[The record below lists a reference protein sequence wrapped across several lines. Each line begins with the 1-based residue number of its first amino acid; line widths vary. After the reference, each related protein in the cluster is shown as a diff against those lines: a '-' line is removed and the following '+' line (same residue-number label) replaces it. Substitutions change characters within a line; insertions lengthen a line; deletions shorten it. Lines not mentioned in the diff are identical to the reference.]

1 MARYAALSPM
11 LPQSIV
17 ESEELQHVV
26 NMDNYDEDQAIQD
39 AIELSLGRDHK
50 GGVNRIESGRERESS
65 VSSSNNNNY
74 RSSNNNNRS
83 SEAAG
88 RQSGGAQGKVNKQRT
103 HKIGGNNGQT
113 LIDPWLSAQV
123 SSQESSDRLSEETR
137 KANSSAHRRS
147 SLSEQSRRTSFGRSR
162 FDYELMTLM
171 STSVTASGLQRSETP
186 KPKLTS
192 PRKQVDDVIE
202 VNCSDHDDVELECT
216 QTWSR
221 HGPKDKMVDNR
232 TNIDENSMTKTRTVL
247 SSPTSGSPSKRR
259 LVRASALQP
268 SVNVISSDEEGE
280 PGARRLADMPIG
292 GRNVS
297 GTVLESSDEE
307 LDELSRDSGKNVL
320 KQQVR
325 RPRHTLPPVADDTI
339 PRSFDI
345 EPSLEITSTP
355 PLGSSAKMP
364 WSITDGP
371 EQDIV
376 LSTPVS
382 KQRTLHYDMVL
393 DSEDELADFEKSFE
407 FSPTSRPNAHAK
419 HLGLPLIA
427 SFGDSESKGSPRAAV
442 SESRALF
449 ALSETTSNG
458 LEEIFTTQP
467 SIDDD
472 KFNSGDLVESQ
483 EILKPRRSR
492 LSPTH
497 ESHADRTSIRLTK
510 PRPFVLDIPSDDDL
524 YQNTSKVSNESDIVD
539 TEEEHRKLR
548 ETLMFTDDPD
558 EEKFSC
564 TSEQTSKGKQVSTA
578 TFPIFDF
585 ARRWTSEE
593 ARETNAK
600 EDDNEYNTIWKKR
613 SGAEMKHGSSLFTG
627 AEEDEEE
634 DEPLEDSRARR
645 RSTQTNLRS
654 IRKRMRLTE
663 TDPDISVMESA
674 LKAAANHSRQQT
686 VSRAPAPPARME
698 TIDSF
703 STIFESQPVVT
714 EVHSASG
721 RFTSP
726 VEEIEEIEDFSDD
739 PRSQKSQMIKERK
752 ARRRYTGLK
761 FARHDKPASALKVEA
776 DDTKERH
783 NKDSPDRFW
792 YQARQREPRADRERE
807 QSYDYDQDEGDIS
820 PTLSQSALD
829 RCPICHKAIPV
840 EELVAHVDAEL
851 LANEQKEREE
861 MEKSDEAMAL
871 ALDETY
877 QTQDVVEISDSQPLL
892 HGEPTLEDE
901 QSLTSTT
908 LARLKSR
915 QDHAVSLDTPTR
927 KVRHLSLDS
936 PSSVS
941 RLHNQEYQREASCVI
956 FGETMLVKD
965 DKASDVESCSSQD
978 VFHIQPGQVM
988 EESGSLSASEAYI
1001 SKRPV
1006 SRKKGND
1013 ARKSS
1018 KSKGLAGG
1026 TVLMP
1031 FEVHDEILDDDLEDF
1046 LEMPEPASM
1055 LNRPFRTKGKEV
1067 QSKAGTSTSSR
1078 RKTSTKKSSKGT
1090 VNLDDSGEENPPV
1103 VEVKRGKTSKRST
1116 KFKSTVLDSVLPES
1130 VRERR
1135 QQMLGKSRGQRNA
1148 GVVDDDDEI
1157 EIGRHRPTTEDF
1169 LNQDDDPLD
1178 SRLLDRRLTKG
1189 VGLGGVVGGIGAV
1202 PGSLALSKFT
1212 KNSTDKSKSKSGSEV
1227 KVTSISE
1234 ANKTSKVGKNTL
1246 NPPAEGQ
1253 VKTARPVRQ
1262 GALADDEFFAA
1273 QAPFDDYEDPNY
1285 GMHSQE
1291 WWDAAQPGNCE
1302 QLGERGEPGFDGH
1315 VNEAGAAAEDDGYMS
1330 PLDDFVDLRK
1340 RRDDPTLAMYFA
1352 QFGEDALAA
1361 GSAGGES
1368 NGKGRGRGRSR
1379 ARGGGSKGVS
1389 YGPGIGPMPTGGGQ
1403 PALTVYSIPRAGST
1417 PASRSSGKPATTANG
1432 SMAIRSKPTQAFV
1445 PGRGRG
1451 RGGKSNW
1458 RGKNAWAARA
1468 RGRGRGRGRSS

>member
-1 MARYAALSPM
+1 MKAARP
-11 LPQSIV
+11 
-17 ESEELQHVV
+17 
-26 NMDNYDEDQAIQD
+26 
-39 AIELSLGRDHK
+39 
-50 GGVNRIESGRERESS
+50 
-65 VSSSNNNNY
+65 
-74 RSSNNNNRS
+74 
-83 SEAAG
+83 
-88 RQSGGAQGKVNKQRT
+88 RQ
-103 HKIGGNNGQT
+103 
-113 LIDPWLSAQV
+113 
-123 SSQESSDRLSEETR
+123 E
-137 KANSSAHRRS
+137 RS
-147 SLSEQSRRTSFGRSR
+147 SLRRHQEAQAKGVW
-162 FDYELMTLM
+162 Y
-171 STSVTASGLQRSETP
+171 VP
-186 KPKLTS
+186 KSLSIAPHS
-192 PRKQVDDVIE
+192 SHHRRCI
-202 VNCSDHDDVELECT
+202 
-216 QTWSR
+216 
-221 HGPKDKMVDNR
+221 DKTIPFFTMQ
-232 TNIDENSMTKTRTVL
+232 
-247 SSPTSGSPSKRR
+247 
-259 LVRASALQP
+259 VRASALQS
-268 SVNVISSDEEGE
+268 SVNVISSDEEGYS
-280 PGARRLADMPIG
+280 GTRKLADIPIS
-292 GRNVS
+292 GRNIS
-297 GTVLESSDEE
+297 RTILESSDEE

-339 PRSFDI
+339 PRSFDV

-419 HLGLPLIA
+419 HLGLPLIESVA
-427 SFGDSESKGSPRAAV
+427 DRESKGSPGAVV

-458 LEEIFTTQP
+458 LGEIFTTQP
-467 SIDDD
+467 SIDDR
-472 KFNSGDLVESQ
+472 FNMEDLCVVESQ
-483 EILKPRRSR
+483 DILKSRRSR

-510 PRPFVLDIPSDDDL
+510 PRPLVLDIPSDDDL

-548 ETLMFTDDPD
+548 ETLMFMNDPD
-558 EEKFSC
+558 EEEFSC
-564 TSEQTSKGKQVSTA
+564 TSEQTSKGKQVPTA
-578 TFPIFDF
+578 TFPIFEF
-585 ARRWTSEE
+585 ARRRTSEE
-593 ARETNAK
+593 EQETNAK
-600 EDDNEYNTIWKKR
+600 RDDKEYNPLWKKR
-613 SGAEMKHGSSLFTG
+613 SGAEMKHELSLFTG
-627 AEEDEEE
+627 AEEEEEE

-645 RSTQTNLRS
+645 RPTQTNLRS

-663 TDPDISVMESA
+663 TDPDVSIMESA
-674 LKAAANHSRQQT
+674 LKAAAKNARQQT

-726 VEEIEEIEDFSDD
+726 VEEIEDFSDD
-739 PRSQKSQMIKERK
+739 PRSQKSQKIQERK
-752 ARRRYTGLK
+752 ARRYTGLK
-761 FARHDKPASALKVEA
+761 FARHDQPASALKVEE
-776 DDTKERH
+776 DDTEERH
-783 NKDSPDRFW
+783 KKDSPDRFW
-792 YQARQREPRADRERE
+792 YQARQREPRAGGGRE
-807 QSYDYDQDEGDIS
+807 QSYDYDQNEGDIS

-851 LANEQKEREE
+851 LANEQKERDE

-871 ALDETY
+871 ALDEIY

-908 LARLKSR
+908 LARLKAR
-915 QDHAVSLDTPTR
+915 QDPSVSLDTPTR

-936 PSSVS
+936 PSSAS

-965 DKASDVESCSSQD
+965 DKTSDIESCSSQD

-1067 QSKAGTSTSSR
+1067 QGKAGTSTSSR
-1078 RKTSTKKSSKGT
+1078 RKTGTKKSSKGT

-1116 KFKSTVLDSVLPES
+1116 KSKSTVLDSVLPES

-1157 EIGRHRPTTEDF
+1157 EIGRHCPTTEDF

-1212 KNSTDKSKSKSGSEV
+1212 KNSAAKSKPKSGSDV

-1234 ANKTSKVGKNTL
+1234 ANKASKVGKNTL
-1246 NPPAEGQ
+1246 DPPSEGQ
-1253 VKTARPVRQ
+1253 VKTTPPVRQ

-1273 QAPFDDYEDPNY
+1273 QVPFDDYEDPNY

-1291 WWDAAQPGNCE
+1291 WWDAAQPDNSE

-1403 PALTVYSIPRAGST
+1403 PALTVYSIPRAGSAS
-1417 PASRSSGKPATTANG
+1417 ASRSSGKPPTTANG
-1432 SMAIRSKPTQAFV
+1432 SMAIRSKPTQPFV